1 MRALTDFMVI
11 KCGITVAEDVEG
23 EDEEDEGFLSVRW
36 RIRRIKLG
44 QQGEVANESCSYV
57 ATVCSECMDENMYK
71 VCDEDA
77 G

>member
-36 RIRRIKLG
+36 RIRRISS
-44 QQGEVANESCSYV
+44 VSTAR
-57 ATVCSECMDENMYK
+57 
-71 VCDEDA
+71 
-77 G
+77 